1 MNELIWYQMTI
12 NDQFLCYLCFKY
24 LIIFDLLIK
33 VAVFSFYSCNI
44 IRGIKDESNEYYNV

>member
-33 VAVFSFYSCNI
+33 VAVFSFYSCNV
-44 IRGIKDESNEYYNV
+44 IRGIKDESNDYNV